1 MRGIVGAAGP
11 NRYEDVARMLRK
23 MNQTVSESAILCG
36 NERYALAQ
44 APAGTSGDTPAPDCP
59 LASGN
64 ASVLLNGAIYN
75 LSELC
80 KQCRAPACR
89 TRLSSDI
96 LLHLERV
103 TGDCCQW
110 LRGVEGM
117 FALAMVCRDRLIL
130 ARDPLGI
137 KPLYVGRERE
147 TGSMVFAS
155 DVTALLEVCDKV
167 AEFPPGHVYVSGEG
181 LRSFFSLGAT
191 IPEVNDVEAAT
202 RGVLRRLTR
211 SVRAS
216 MGTDTPPG
224 VFLSGGLDSALIAAI
239 ARRLHPGLNTFW
251 VGFPDDPNRERACLI
266 ARHLETKHHERT
278 YSMPDVIEALPE
290 IVCLLGSFDR
300 TLVRSAIPY
309 YFLTR
314 FASKRAR
321 VALSGEGAD
330 ELFAGYEYLR
340 ALESEALHAE
350 LLRLTGELHSTHL
363 PRCERMGQAH
373 EIEVRLPFL
382 DDADLVAYA
391 FRLSTDLKVRGP
403 QRISKWILRRAAT
416 GLIPRE
422 IVHGHR
428 SRPTAVGALAEGLAR
443 YAEQRISDT
452 TFARE
457 RQIAPDRV
465 LRSKEELLYYRLL
478 REQVPVERLLPL
490 LGQCHHM

>member
-23 MNQTVSESAILCG
+23 MNPPCSGSTVLCG
-36 NERYALAQ
+36 DERYALAQ
-44 APAGTSGDTPAPDCP
+44 TPAETSEGTPNPCCP
-59 LASGN
+59 LTSGN

-89 TRLSSDI
+89 ARTSPDI

-117 FALAMVCRDRLIL
+117 FALAMVCRGRLIL

-181 LRSFFSLGAT
+181 LRPFFSLDTT
-191 IPEVNDVEAAT
+191 IPEVNDVDAAT

-216 MGTDTPPG
+216 MTTDTPPG

-239 ARRLHPGLNTFW
+239 ARRFQPGLSTFW
-251 VGFPDDPNRERACLI
+251 VGLPDDPDRERARMI
-266 ARHLETKHHERT
+266 ARHLETKHLERT
-278 YSMPDVIEALPE
+278 YAMSEVIEALPE
-290 IVCLLGSFDR
+290 IVRLLGSFDR

-314 FASKRAR
+314 FAGRRTR

-340 ALESEALHAE
+340 VLDPEALHAE
-350 LLRLTGELHSTHL
+350 LLQLTGELHSTHL
-363 PRCERMGQAH
+363 QRCERMSQAH

-382 DDADLVAYA
+382 DAADLVAYA

-403 QRISKWILRRAAT
+403 QRISKWILRRVAT
-416 GLIPRE
+416 GLVPRE
-422 IVHGHR
+422 VVHGYR
-428 SRPTAVGALAEGLAR
+428 SRPTEAGTLVEGLTR
-443 YAEQRISDT
+443 YAEQRISDA
-452 TFARE
+452 TFERE
-457 RQIAPDRV
+457 RQITPDRM

-490 LGQCHHM
+490 LGQCHHR